1 MSASPITPATPA
13 RTTTTRIEQ
22 PTTLGLLRVA
32 WVALLLFQLVSVAYL
47 IPSNLTGNSI
57 NIAFQSEMQSYAS
70 TYFLVYT
77 IVATFTGILALVL
90 SIGLMWLSRGER
102 TAVLFSFIFL
112 AAITGSYASQSVDVL
127 PSIILR
133 GRGILSA
140 NVLIII
146 YLFPD
151 MRFTPRW
158 MRYPFFGIW
167 MVLLVNYALY
177 DIWANWVAIVFF
189 PSLLIG
195 IGSFIYRY
203 RRAIG
208 IQRQQIK
215 WLVPPFLVAGIIFTT
230 WISVYVFLPP
240 SIGIHI
246 QNILA
251 LFALFVFAAIPLA
264 VGLAVLRYR
273 LWDIDLI
280 INRTLVYGAI
290 TVLITALFFALLF
303 LTQTLIG
310 QTQPVVA
317 LLIAAP
323 IAIFAFNPTQRFI
336 QRQIDRRIFRLRYD
350 LNEVAAAQ
358 KKPDIKN
365 PGAFTGKVFGD
376 YEALGV
382 LGRGGMGEVYKGFG
396 NNETVAIKLLLPDL
410 AQQSDFRQ
418 RFEREA
424 QTLARLNHPNIVK
437 LKASGISDE
446 VHFLAM
452 DYIEGEEL
460 SAVVKRGAVSDYEA
474 LNDWLRDIASA
485 LDYLHAQGM
494 VHRDL
499 KASNIML
506 HHPSPNS
513 ERGDSELLQ
522 AVVMDFGIARTNASG
537 TRLTGTGAVGTI
549 DYMAPEQIMAARDV
563 DNRADV
569 YALGIIVYE
578 LLTGERPFKG
588 SAGQV
593 LFAHLQQ
600 PAPDPR
606 DLNPEIPREMAKA
619 VLKALA
625 KTPDERFAS
634 AGDFVAALKT
644 VEGV

>member
-1 MSASPITPATPA
+1 
-13 RTTTTRIEQ
+13 
-22 PTTLGLLRVA
+22 
-32 WVALLLFQLVSVAYL
+32 VALLVFQLVSVAYL
-47 IPSNLTGNSI
+47 IPVNLSGSAILPEFVESRNTA
-57 NIAFQSEMQSYAS
+57 NIPLSLSVALS
-70 TYFLVYT
+70 TLNA
-77 IVATFTGILALVL
+77 IVALALA
-90 SIGLMWLSRGER
+90 IILMWRSRNSQV
-102 TAVLFSFIFL
+102 AMLFSFIFL
-112 AAITGSYASQSVDVL
+112 ALITNGYILQVMEAVPSVIF
-127 PSIILR
+127 S
-133 GRGILSA
+133 GRGILSSLA
-140 NVLIII
+140 FLAIM

-151 MRFTPRW
+151 MRFVPDRI
-158 MRYPFFGIW
+158 RYIFIVFGAMIIFCYLPTISN
-167 MVLLVNYALY
+167 VGVASGVTYLG
-177 DIWANWVAIVFF
+177 AIV
-189 PSLLIG
+189 G
-195 IGSFIYRY
+195 GGSFIFRY
-203 RRAIG
+203 RRAG
-208 IQRQQIK
+208 LSQRQQIK
-215 WLVPPFLVAGIIFTT
+215 WLLFPFIGVVLLISVWAMAGSLLPRSIYPSVANFLGIIAQL
-230 WISVYVFLPP
+230 IILSLPL
-240 SIGIHI
+240 S
-246 QNILA
+246 
-251 LFALFVFAAIPLA
+251 

-290 TVLITALFFALLF
+290 TVLITLLFFALLF

-310 QTQPVVA
+310 QTQPLVA

-323 IAIFAFNPTQRFI
+323 VSIFAFNPTQRFI

-365 PGAFTGKVFGD
+365 PGAFTGKVFGQ

-437 LKASGISDE
+437 MKDSGISDE

-452 DYIEGEEL
+452 EYIEGEEL
-460 SAVVKRGAVSDYEA
+460 SAVVKRGAVTDYLA
-474 LNDWLRDIASA
+474 LNDWLRDIGAA
-485 LDYLHAQGM
+485 LDYLHGQGL

-506 HHPSPNS
+506 RPSS
-513 ERGDSELLQ
+513 DGEILQ
-522 AVVMDFGIARTNASG
+522 AVIMDFGIARTDASG

-563 DNRADV
+563 DQRADV

-578 LLTGERPFKG
+578 LLIGERPFKG

-606 DLNPEIPREMAKA
+606 DTNPDVPRETAKA
-619 VLKALA
+619 IMKALE
-625 KTPDERFAS
+625 KNPDDRFAS
-634 AGDFVAALKT
+634 AGEFVAALKT
-644 VEGV
+644 VQVA